1 MTDFW
6 SFLGGASNE
15 LLRQQREQEKRDAA
29 IAGDERELAKIRAV
43 EALRRE
49 TSDYE
54 YNRNRTDSLK
64 SVDARQSYLDP
75 KAKQYVMVNSEG
87 QVIGRREATSSEL
100 LAEEAGRL
108 DIEGKRLENAYKRKA
123 TNLLGLDRGGGGGGG
138 GGSKETNPARTK
150 PELHALAAR
159 IADSMKDYNLSDMER
174 VAAYTRMKQGID
186 EGKDEAWLRRFET
199 EFLRT
204 PSVRR
209 GIDTRSRLRAEEA
222 VFGKPKS
229 E

>member
-1 MTDFW
+1 MADFW
-6 SFLGGASNE
+6 AFLGGASDE
-15 LLRQQREQEKRDAA
+15 LLRQQKEQERRDAA

-49 TSDYE
+49 TGDYE
-54 YNRNRTDSLK
+54 YNRNRTDALK

-75 KAKQYVMVNSEG
+75 KAKEYVMVNSEG
-87 QVIGRREATSSEL
+87 QVIGRRAATSSEL
-100 LAEEAGRL
+100 MADEAGQL

-123 TNLLGLDRGGGGGGG
+123 TGLLGLDRGGGGGGG
-138 GGSKETNPARTK
+138 SRESRAATAR

-174 VAAYTRMKQGID
+174 VAAYTKMKQGI
-186 EGKDEAWLRRFET
+186 EQGKDEAWLRRFEA
-199 EFLRT
+199 EFLRN
-204 PSVRR
+204 PNIQRSIR
-209 GIDTRSRLRAEEA
+209 TRASLEA
-222 VFGKPKS
+222 AKATLPKPT

>member
-1 MTDFW
+1 MADFW
-6 SFLGGASNE
+6 TFLGGTSNE
-15 LLRQQREQEKRDAA
+15 LLRQQREQEKRDAE

-54 YNRNRTDSLK
+54 YNRNRTDALK

-100 LAEEAGRL
+100 QAEEAGRL
-108 DIEGKRLENAYKRKA
+108 DLEGKRLENAYKRKA
-123 TNLLGLDRGGGGGGG
+123 TGLLGLDRGGGGGGR
-138 GGSKETNPARTK
+138 GSSETSAARTK

-199 EFLRT
+199 EFLRA
-204 PSVRR
+204 PAVRR